1 VADKDKDVFQR
12 YLDAGIAF
20 TNLTRARA
28 EELVEEL
35 IQGGELQGA
44 DAKARVEDLL
54 ERSRRGRATFVE
66 QVRREVGH
74 QLETFGITSASL
86 EDLARQV
93 ADLLNRTA
101 ETGRH
106 AAGKRSGA
114 KKAAKKAG
122 KSAVAKKST
131 AKKSTAK
138 KTTAKKSTA
147 KKSTAKKSTAKKT
160 AAKKSTAKKT
170 AAKKTAVPRTA
181 APRATAAPGRGPDR
195 GTA

>member
-1 VADKDKDVFQR
+1 VADKEKDIFQR

-66 QVRREVGH
+66 QVRREVDH
-74 QLETFGITSASL
+74 QLDALGVTSI
-86 EDLARQV
+86 EDLAHQV
-93 ADLLNRTA
+93 AEVLSRTA
-101 ETGRH
+101 ETGR
-106 AAGKRSGA
+106 
-114 KKAAKKAG
+114 KAAKKTTRKKAG
-122 KSAVAKKST
+122 AKKAVAKKSA
-131 AKKSTAK
+131 AKKAPAK
-138 KTTAKKSTA
+138 KAPAKKAGA
-147 KKSTAKKSTAKKT
+147 KKA
-160 AAKKSTAKKT
+160 AAKKSTAKK
-170 AAKKTAVPRTA
+170 AGAK
-181 APRATAAPGRGPDR
+181 RATAKKATAKKVSPRASSSPRTRKDVPSSRAPDR